1 MFGAFYQVVRALGP
15 EAGFLRAPIV
25 ARAAR
30 RGTNPDAARRLSD
43 VLPEL
48 PVSPLSADEQRI
60 LADPSLRAQAAGL
73 IRSAADNGQVTNAQL
88 LDWLGQHLDMLISPN
103 PAQRATRGSADAE
116 TIAAIR
122 QAFCRRGSAANEVLT
137 PLMTC
142 NTPAV
147 CRNGSQIATIGRKCW
162 PGSVAPSNS
171 SAHICAASSI
181 RPTATG
187 AITAARKPGFLL
199 NGGHRPPVR
208 IRLPCSWVSCRWSSR
223 TSAG

>member
-88 LDWLGQHLDMLISPN
+88 LDWLGQHLDMLMSPN

-137 PLMTC
+137 PLMTMQY
-142 NTPAV
+142 TRRLP
-147 CRNGSQIATIGRKCW
+147 QWIADSDDWQEMLARIGRPVEQLSPHMRRKLDPTNRDGGDYC
-162 PGSVAPSNS
+162 
-171 SAHICAASSI
+171 
-181 RPTATG
+181 RP
-187 AITAARKPGFLL
+187 
-199 NGGHRPPVR
+199 
-208 IRLPCSWVSCRWSSR
+208 
-223 TSAG
+223 